1 MFLLRFFEIIAMT
14 IVTHPMLQRRL
25 INPTELRLMDSYIQ
39 ILGRFKTS
47 KQKLPPPSPLNTQK
61 SPFTPQRIFFHPWG
75 EGG

>member
-39 ILGRFKTS
+39 IFCRVQKCNQKVPPTS
-47 KQKLPPPSPLNTQK
+47 PPCTKKNLPLPPK
-61 SPFTPQRIFFHPWG
+61 G
-75 EGG
+75 